1 MGKKRLW
8 AVVVMLLAVPGLAVA
23 QTEWVDYEDN
33 PVVEA
38 PDPDIWNQRYVS
50 EVIEV
55 DGIYH
60 MYFGSQ
66 PVGAPSNLHFEISHA
81 TSTDGL
87 AWTMDPTNPVV
98 SEGVDGEWDDSGIFG
113 TAVIHDGSGFHMW
126 FGGSDGQVTRVGYA
140 TSPDG
145 SVWTKYDG
153 NPVMDVG
160 PHGSFD
166 DDWVLP
172 GTVIVQGGLYQMW
185 YWSAHDTGPGG
196 EVDWAVG
203 YAESA
208 DGLAWTRHPTPVLEH
223 GVGWESWQ
231 TYAPSV
237 HFDGSTYHMW
247 YTGTDGAANF
257 GIGYAV
263 SDDGIEWAKHLD
275 NPVLGYD
282 EQNTLH
288 PVVLYDIDD
297 GLYQMWYT
305 GFDEGSEFEFNNA
318 TSGCCAALAY
328 LSVMPAAAYAAGAE
342 GSFYLTDLDLSN
354 AGDTAA
360 EYRFTWLP
368 RGETN
373 ANQVPSGSFTLG
385 PGMSVRY
392 ENVLHGVFGLE
403 PDAFGALAIGSNS
416 GDLLA
421 MGRIY
426 NRPDDG
432 ASGTFGQAMPAVPSG
447 DFIEFGER
455 RRIVFGTEH
464 AEMRTNIGCQNMRNS
479 STLVNL
485 ELFAADGTSL
495 EVKTMLLRNLS
506 NDQFFRVFSDYYPMT
521 GAVDVW
527 TEAPNGSF
535 YCYGSVLDNTT
546 SDPTTILPQ

>member
-1 MGKKRLW
+1 
-8 AVVVMLLAVPGLAVA
+8 
-23 QTEWVDYEDN
+23 
-33 PVVEA
+33 
-38 PDPDIWNQRYVS
+38 
-50 EVIEV
+50 
-55 DGIYH
+55 
-60 MYFGSQ
+60 
-66 PVGAPSNLHFEISHA
+66 
-81 TSTDGL
+81 
-87 AWTMDPTNPVV
+87 
-98 SEGVDGEWDDSGIFG
+98 
-113 TAVIHDGSGFHMW
+113 
-126 FGGSDGQVTRVGYA
+126 
-140 TSPDG
+140 
-145 SVWTKYDG
+145 
-153 NPVMDVG
+153 
-160 PHGSFD
+160 
-166 DDWVLP
+166 
-172 GTVIVQGGLYQMW
+172 
-185 YWSAHDTGPGG
+185 
-196 EVDWAVG
+196 
-203 YAESA
+203 
-208 DGLAWTRHPTPVLEH
+208 
-223 GVGWESWQ
+223 
-231 TYAPSV
+231 
-237 HFDGSTYHMW
+237 MW
-247 YTGTDGAANF
+247 YTGTDGGGTF
-257 GIGYAV
+257 GVGYAL
-263 SDDGIEWAKHLD
+263 SDDGIEWAKHVD
-275 NPVLGYD
+275 NPVLGGD
-282 EQNTLH
+282 EQDALH
-288 PVVLYDIDD
+288 ADVLYNADD

-305 GFDEGSEFEFNNA
+305 GLDDGSEFEFNSA

-328 LSVMPAAAYAAGAE
+328 LSVLPAAAYAAGAE

-368 RGETN
+368 RGEDN

-392 ENVLHGVFGLE
+392 TNVLHEVFGLE
-403 PDAFGALAIGSNS
+403 PDAFGGLAIESTS

-432 ASGTFGQAMPAVPSG
+432 ASGTFGQAMPAVLPA
-447 DFIEFGER
+447 DFIGVGER

-464 AEMRTNIGCQNMRNS
+464 DEMRTNIGCQNMRDS

-506 NDQFFRVFSDYYPMT
+506 NDQFFRVFSDYQPMT